1 MDFSGLLPNA
11 ILIWIFVV
19 IFTLGHIA
27 FAPRIDGRLPA
38 RNIWLII
45 WHWISGGFWMT
56 IFSMTAQAYS
66 QRTLSLQWTVI
77 TIAAT
82 FAVVLSLEWWVDR
95 RYPKIEAPKS

>member
-1 MDFSGLLPNA
+1 
-11 ILIWIFVV
+11 
-19 IFTLGHIA
+19 
-27 FAPRIDGRLPA
+27 
-38 RNIWLII
+38 
-45 WHWISGGFWMT
+45 MT

-66 QRTLSLQWTVI
+66 QGALPLQWTVI